1 MLSCAEVL
9 LYAPELLSGASAG
22 TAGSA
27 AVDAGSLDA
36 RLLLYQLLSA
46 LAELHATGRALGAL
60 QPEDVLLRDRQ
71 WVPPPLR
78 AL

>member
-1 MLSCAEVL
+1 ML
-9 LYAPELLSGASAG
+9 LYAPELLSGAGNG

-46 LAELHATGRALGAL
+46 LAELHATGRALGSL
-60 QPEDVLLRDRQ
+60 QPEDVLLHDRQ
-71 WVPPPLR
+71 WVPPPPR